1 MCCGIK
7 VKYFF
12 AFVFVNLR
20 YLCTT
25 LARDAGGSAYVGHCR
40 LKGCAGSFGDD
51 VMENLQRELAKL
63 CEAIEKNVVK
73 KPMRA
78 LALDKL
84 GGYLRGMEK
93 PSRETLDRLSL
104 LAGFQSWESFR
115 DALHGDADGSTN
127 YRGGKT
133 QA

>member
-1 MCCGIK
+1 
-7 VKYFF
+7 
-12 AFVFVNLR
+12 
-20 YLCTT
+20 
-25 LARDAGGSAYVGHCR
+25 
-40 LKGCAGSFGDD
+40 
-51 VMENLQRELAKL
+51 MENLQRELAKL

-104 LAGFQSWESFR
+104 MAGFQSWESFR

>member
-1 MCCGIK
+1 
-7 VKYFF
+7 
-12 AFVFVNLR
+12 
-20 YLCTT
+20 
-25 LARDAGGSAYVGHCR
+25 
-40 LKGCAGSFGDD
+40 
-51 VMENLQRELAKL
+51 MENLQRELAKL

-115 DALHGDADGSTN
+115 DALHGDADGATN
-127 YRGGKT
+127 YRDGKT
-133 QA
+133 RA